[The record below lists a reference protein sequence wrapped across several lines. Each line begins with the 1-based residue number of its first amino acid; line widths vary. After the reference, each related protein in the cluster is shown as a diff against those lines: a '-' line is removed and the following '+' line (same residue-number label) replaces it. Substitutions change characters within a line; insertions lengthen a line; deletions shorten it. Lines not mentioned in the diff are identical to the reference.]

1 MAFFHFST
9 HEFYALTPAQFLML
23 DACRREA
30 LAHAEMVGAFTTA
43 ATINHSMM
51 RPEKP
56 VSAMDFMPNHRAH
69 KHQPSEM
76 TMEQQQAISDWHI
89 RSAVMAAQMKAR
101 ND

>member
-1 MAFFHFST
+1 
-9 HEFYALTPAQFLML
+9 ML

-69 KHQPSEM
+69 RRRPAEL
-76 TMEQQQAISDWHI
+76 TDEQQQTLNDFHVRA
-89 RSAVMAAQMKAR
+89 AVMAAQIKAKT
-101 ND
+101 NA